1 MKKYRSEI
9 ALFLFGIGIF
19 YLIPAVVTLCGGS
32 AESVPYLILAVALPE
47 AAAVITYVS
56 RRHRYLF
63 PALCMTLLPI
73 GYGVFFYPWHA
84 EVWYSYYPDMG
95 MCLHMGVYLDLL
107 GNTPVVLLSLFIG
120 ALLYGIG
127 DWEKQHK
134 NRRETK

>member
-63 PALCMTLLPI
+63 PALCMILLPI

-95 MCLHMGVYLDLL
+95 MCLFTGAVMAFFHIFI
-107 GNTPVVLLSLFIG
+107 VLAFLFIG
-120 ALLYGIG
+120 ALFGGIG
-127 DWEKQHK
+127 TWEKEH
-134 NRRETK
+134 NRRENAK

>member
-19 YLIPAVVTLCGGS
+19 YLIPAIVTLCGGS

-95 MCLHMGVYLDLL
+95 MCLFTGAVMAFFHIFI
-107 GNTPVVLLSLFIG
+107 VLAFLFIG
-120 ALLYGIG
+120 ALFGGIG
-127 DWEKQHK
+127 TWEKEH
-134 NRRETK
+134 NRRENAK